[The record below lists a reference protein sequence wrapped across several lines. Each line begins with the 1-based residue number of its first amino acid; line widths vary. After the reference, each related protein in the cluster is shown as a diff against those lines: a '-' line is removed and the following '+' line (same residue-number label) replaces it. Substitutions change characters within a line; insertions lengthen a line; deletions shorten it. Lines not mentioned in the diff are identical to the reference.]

1 MKFTRVT
8 PRVRL
13 NFEPSYDPIK
23 KIWVAFKTCY
33 STDFP
38 EDLWEYGE
46 PDMEYI
52 ERRLATGHT
61 SPLEQASFQ
70 FFISDVSRIFT
81 HQFVRHRAGVSVAQ
95 QSGRYTNPVESG
107 EFRYVLPESVDYLY
121 FLESMELA
129 VKNYDKMISECD
141 VAEEDARYLLPS
153 CQATNLTVT
162 MNLAA
167 ILHMA
172 DLRLCTLAQQEYRE
186 VMIGIK
192 SEISHYY
199 PDLGKFIQPKC
210 GSHRQGFCD
219 EDLKDYK
226 GCVLRTQ
233 VPHVSELRLK

>member
-38 EDLWEYGE
+38 EDLWKYGE

-95 QSGRYTNPVESG
+95 QSGRYTNPVANN
-107 EFRYVLPESVDYLY
+107 EFRFCAPDDINGYH
-121 FLESMELA
+121 FLKSMETA
-129 VKNYDKMISECD
+129 VETYRLFIENGGY
-141 VAEEDARYLLPS
+141 EEDARYLLPN

-199 PDLGKFIQPKC
+199 QDLGKFIQPKC

-233 VPHVSELRLK
+233 VSHVSELRVK